1 MPEEINNQGTE
12 VATSGNTMLAEGE
25 THEHGPAIMKWTC
38 KMREVADKHINFVQF
53 GMFMSTTGVV
63 GMGFYVLRDNLEK
76 NMDDLLIISF
86 GMYVIFGLFTLI
98 LRQKTVY
105 NYPINE
111 EQGECESYLYFPSF
125 AGALFNGIA
134 ILGFVVVLAA
144 AIMMQS
150 LIPLLGA
157 GAVGLSYA
165 GRLLGWQPTITV
177 DQSLL
182 WKEYGCI
189 TLDYKR
195 KMIVAHKTNI
205 DIGFE
210 FRFPDEKLF
219 AEFLDFLKPRLRSDV
234 EFLKRDWDAEN
245 FRRNWAKAN
254 KK

>member
-1 MPEEINNQGTE
+1 MPEDITSKHAGVTERPNTDCTDAGTNQAG
-12 VATSGNTMLAEGE
+12 L
-25 THEHGPAIMKWTC
+25 AIMTWTC
-38 KMREVADKHINFVQF
+38 KMREAADKHINRFQLL
-53 GMFMSTTGVV
+53 MFIAATAIAAIPALNAWTSSRTDG
-63 GMGFYVLRDNLEK
+63 
-76 NMDDLLIISF
+76 LLIFCLIP
-86 GMYVIFGLFTLI
+86 YVATAVFVPMV
-98 LRQKTVY
+98 RQKTVY
-105 NYPINE
+105 NYRINE